1 MSSIAA
7 TSPVT
12 QRRLIA
18 GLVLGALAVGAW
30 VASVDRMD
38 GMAMGSRFSVGSL
51 GFFVVL
57 WVLMMAAM
65 MFPSVWPAV
74 AMYGMVTRRRVASGA
89 RTTGSSAAFVAG
101 YLAAWTA
108 FGLAAFGLLAVARA
122 AGLDTLS
129 TDEIA
134 RYGVAPVALAAAVYQ
149 LVPFKQTCLKHCRGP
164 LSFFLQHW
172 RDGYGG
178 ALRMGVIH
186 GAYCVGCCWLL
197 MLVLLALGVM
207 SITWMVVV
215 SIAIALEKLAP
226 LRWARF
232 ASGVLTVGLVAL
244 AVVAL
249 AKPSWLPGVDSG
261 MGGMDKGSS
270 DVSGGSGGMSHSG
283 EMGGGAG
290 TGSGDMGGGDMG
302 GGDMGGGDTMSSK

>member
-1 MSSIAA
+1 MSTFVPNTSLAA
-7 TSPVT
+7 R
-12 QRRLIA
+12 RRLFA
-18 GLVLGALAVGAW
+18 LVILGVLAVVAW
-30 VASVDRMD
+30 IASVDRMD
-38 GMAMGSRFSVGSL
+38 GMSMGSRFSVGSL

-74 AMYGMVTRRRVASGA
+74 AMYGMVIRRSAATGA
-89 RTTGSSAAFVAG
+89 RATGSSAAFVAG

-108 FGLAAFGLLAVARA
+108 FGLVAFGLLAIARA

-149 LVPFKQTCLKHCRGP
+149 LVPFKQTCLTHCRGP

-172 RDGYGG
+172 RDGVDG
-178 ALRMGVIH
+178 ALRMGVTH
-186 GAYCVGCCWLL
+186 GGYCVGCCWLL

-207 SITWMVVV
+207 SITWMVAV
-215 SIAIALEKLAP
+215 SLAIALEKLAP
-226 LRWARF
+226 VRMARL
-232 ASGVLTVGLVAL
+232 ASGVLTVGLVTL

-249 AKPSWLPGVDSG
+249 VRPSWLPGVDSG
-261 MGGMDKGSS
+261 MGGMHDGGS
-270 DVSGGSGGMSHSG
+270 DMGGGSGGMSNG
-283 EMGGGAG
+283 DMGGGAG
-290 TGSGDMGGGDMG
+290 MGNGDMGSGDSMPP
-302 GGDMGGGDTMSSK
+302 K